1 MASTNTYEYQKL
13 RGLKRKIE
21 LIEVKGG
28 CCTKC
33 GYNKNI
39 AALEFHHID
48 PTKKDYQLDVRK
60 LSNSKMVDLVREVE
74 KCDLLCANCHR
85 EIHSPDLEIDKVRLL
100 VKDVS
105 ESVLKSKGINK
116 PTCIDCGCKIN
127 YTYKRCKKCN
137 YVSRQTPGK
146 PDLDILIKEI
156 EENSKEW
163 CAKKYGVSA
172 KTIRR
177 WIL

>member
-1 MASTNTYEYQKL
+1 MAITNTYEYQKL

-21 LIEVKGG
+21 LIERKGG
-28 CCTKC
+28 CCIKC

-39 AALEFHHID
+39 SALEFHHID

-60 LSNSKMVDLVREVE
+60 LSNSKMEDLVKEVE

-85 EIHSPDLEIDKVRLL
+85 ETHSPNLEMDKVILL
-100 VKDVS
+100 VKDIS
-105 ESVLKSKGINK
+105 ESVLKSRIINK

-127 YTYKRCKKCN
+127 YTCKRCKRCN
-137 YVSRQTPGK
+137 YISRQTIGK
-146 PDLDILIKEI
+146 PDLSILIKEI
-156 EENSKEW
+156 EENSKAW
-163 CAKKYGVSA
+163 CAKKYGVSP

-177 WIL
+177 WII